1 MPYNGIQESD
11 WPKMEKC
18 VAKVMA
24 TGKKKPNAIAICH
37 ASIMG
42 KKELSIDDAITN
54 IRDDLYAQ
62 VGSPNNVISSSLYLF
77 KLYANYAIFEKD
89 SKYYRVDYEIDVN
102 GKAVV
107 KSDLA
112 EVQIFWMYVK
122 EAKETDVPIQTF
134 EKKIGWLPKLLKA
147 LDIRAKPKITDIE
160 EDEEEKDSND
170 NMLLWKDKSGNWRW
184 FAMWSNK
191 YRDYDTPQE
200 ILADA
205 SHIDF
210 VQAIDNKEWAMP
222 ELWHWHVPGTRWG
235 IADWVAYDD
244 KGFILASGTVD
255 KGHEK
260 EALAV
265 KNTKLRIK
273 VSHGMPES
281 EIRRDEKDN
290 TIITRYRTIEISDL
304 PFEKAANQLT
314 AFAIRSNKE
323 NIMAIPSEKLEYLKE
338 VGLTD
343 EDIVSINAAIA
354 SGEKSAK
361 VLNLDSK
368 EADTQDTPPDAQV
381 NQDAEVV
388 APETKDVT
396 PPKPEIELV
405 GKNEVADALMKL
417 TGIVEE
423 NTKTLLKEVE
433 DLKTNAQALV
443 DRVAILETADDAKIG
458 EKALNTPSAS
468 LADLIG
474 LSVIGK
480 ELARVDKRTQLAK
493 DKPLEAKED
502 VKVLPGIGIPFIDE
516 MLSAQ
521 SN

>member
-1 MPYNGIQESD
+1 
-11 WPKMEKC
+11 
-18 VAKVMA
+18 
-24 TGKKKPNAIAICH
+24 
-37 ASIMG
+37 
-42 KKELSIDDAITN
+42 
-54 IRDDLYAQ
+54 
-62 VGSPNNVISSSLYLF
+62 
-77 KLYANYAIFEKD
+77 
-89 SKYYRVDYEIDVN
+89 
-102 GKAVV
+102 
-107 KSDLA
+107 
-112 EVQIFWMYVK
+112 
-122 EAKETDVPIQTF
+122 
-134 EKKIGWLPKLLKA
+134 
-147 LDIRAKPKITDIE
+147 
-160 EDEEEKDSND
+160 
-170 NMLLWKDKSGNWRW
+170 
-184 FAMWSNK
+184 MWSNK

-458 EKALNTPSAS
+458 EKALNTPFAS

-502 VKVLPGIGIPFIDE
+502 VKVLPGIGIPFIDK